1 MDINRTIQ
9 VTNRGFSPI
18 LSIAQGTDM
27 VRFNFRLTDFDV
39 PSGSAAVAYNIQPT
53 GNIVPKTCSI
63 SGNTISVD
71 PPAYYFLRGKN
82 YMQIQITNNGKRLV
96 TFLIEVWCSPN
107 IATPEVVEM
116 GDSTVTQQLLSEVGV
131 LSARINNL
139 AKLQEGSTTGD
150 AELRD
155 IRIGYD
161 GTEYENAG
169 EAVRG
174 QIGSLSEDK
183 VGYRGI
189 LNTSNYPHTELKYL
203 LKPGDYS
210 IDEPLT
216 ATLTDLPENFIGLN
230 KMLNCEVRRAFS
242 GQHYI
247 QKIYSTSSYA
257 DPLIRIVLKNDST
270 VEIYADWKS
279 EIEIINNN
287 INNIEKMDL
296 ISNVF
301 TSKIFTSF
309 FNISDKYDVDY
320 TLTNTYGYM
329 QGDGTVTGVGNQTY
343 NYTIIE
349 VKKGDVYYIHS
360 AMYKK
365 IYPYIFISSKGEVTP
380 YPYVNSLTDSTIY
393 TIDNWFI
400 VPEDGKLYV
409 NYYRETIRIA
419 NITDIIKGIDVFN
432 SIKSEKLDVKIDETT
447 TKSNVLYGKKYTV
460 VGDSFSD
467 GAFSG
472 SSEPHTI
479 TEGKYSGKNAV
490 YGYLIGNRNNME
502 IQHLATGGRTLA
514 TPSDGSFTNCVTNE
528 NVYKAVDHDSNYL
541 TIYIGIN
548 DSHHRPGSS
557 GGDGEDNT
565 GVIEIGNIDDST
577 INTFYGAWNTVLK
590 YWIEN
595 YPYLKIGII
604 VSNGCETDDYRKATI
619 AIAKKWGIP
628 YIDLNG
634 DERTPMMNRSTN
646 PEVSNIAKEL
656 RNKALRV
663 SETNWH
669 PSVKAHEYESY
680 IIEDFLRSL

>member
-9 VTNRGFSPI
+9 VKNRGFSPI

-27 VRFNFRLTDFDV
+27 VRFNFRLTDFDI

-63 SGNTISVD
+63 SGNTVSVD

-82 YMQIQITNNGKRLV
+82 YMQIQITNSGKRIV
-96 TFLIEVWCSPN
+96 SFLIEVWCSPN

-116 GDSTVTQQLLSEVGV
+116 GDSTVTQQLLSEVGL

-161 GTEYENAG
+161 GKEYKNAG

-174 QIGSLSEDK
+174 QIGSLSEEK
-183 VGYRGI
+183 VGFRGV
-189 LNTSNYPHTELKYL
+189 LSPNNYSYTELKYL
-203 LKPGDYS
+203 TKDGNYC
-210 IDEPLT
+210 IDESLT
-216 ATLTDLPENFIGLN
+216 AILTDLPENFIGV
-230 KMLNCEVRRAFS
+230 KKTLNCEVRKAFYVRF
-242 GQHYI
+242 YI
-247 QKIYSTSSYA
+247 QKIYSTASYA
-257 DPLIRIVLKNDST
+257 DPLIRIIIKNEST
-270 VEIYADWKS
+270 VDVYADWKS
-279 EIEIINNN
+279 EIETINNN
-287 INNIEKMDL
+287 INNLKKMDL
-296 ISNVF
+296 VSSVF
-301 TSKIFTSF
+301 TSKLFTSF

-320 TLTNTYGYM
+320 TLTDTYGYI
-329 QGDGTVTGVGNQTY
+329 QGDGTVINVGNQNY
-343 NYTIIE
+343 NYTIID

-365 IYPYIFISSKGEVTP
+365 IYPYIFVSSEGEVTP
-380 YPYVNSLTDSTIY
+380 YPYVNSWSDSTIY
-393 TIDNWFI
+393 LIDNWFI

-479 TEGKYSGKNAV
+479 TEGKYFGKNAV

-502 IQHLATGGRTLA
+502 IQHLAAGGRTLA
-514 TPSDGSFTNCVTNE
+514 SPSDGSFTNCVTNE
-528 NVYKAVDHDSNYL
+528 NVYKAVDPDSNYL

-565 GVIEIGNIDDST
+565 GVIEIGNIDDDT

-646 PEVSNIAKEL
+646 PEASNIAKEL

>member
-1 MDINRTIQ
+1 MADSNIEE
-9 VTNRGFSPI
+9 I
-18 LSIAQGTDM
+18 LKKILNAIFGKD
-27 VRFNFRLTDFDV
+27 VRQAIHDGIEQCYEDGKVGAVDLVARQRIDNLT
-39 PSGSAAVAYNIQPT
+39 
-53 GNIVPKTCSI
+53 
-63 SGNTISVD
+63 
-71 PPAYYFLRGKN
+71 
-82 YMQIQITNNGKRLV
+82 
-96 TFLIEVWCSPN
+96 
-107 IATPEVVEM
+107 
-116 GDSTVTQQLLSEVGV
+116 
-131 LSARINNL
+131 
-139 AKLQEGSTTGD
+139 KLPEGSTTGD
-150 AELRD
+150 AALND

-161 GTEYENAG
+161 GTEYPTPG
-169 EAVRG
+169 DAVRG
-174 QIGSLSEDK
+174 QVGSLSEEK
-183 VGYRGI
+183 VGFRGV
-189 LNTSNYPHTELKYL
+189 LSPNNYSYTELKYL
-203 LKPGDYS
+203 TKDGNYC
-210 IDEPLT
+210 IDASL
-216 ATLTDLPENFIGLN
+216 AVILTDLPENFIGVN
-230 KMLNCEVRRAFS
+230 KTLNCEVRKAFS
-242 GQHYI
+242 GQFYI
-247 QKIYSTSSYA
+247 QKIYSTASYA
-257 DPLIRIVLKNDST
+257 DPLIRIIIKNEST
-270 VEIYADWKS
+270 VDIYADWKS
-279 EIEIINNN
+279 EFETINNN
-287 INNIEKMDL
+287 INNLKKMDL
-296 ISNVF
+296 VSSIF
-301 TSKIFTSF
+301 TSKLFTSF

-320 TLTNTYGYM
+320 TLTDTYGYM

-514 TPSDGSFTNCVTNE
+514 TPYDGSFTNCVTNE